1 MKTEIGQNYQPF
13 LQEILVKI
21 KETRLHY
28 LSEIES
34 EIIQTLT
41 FFMDYFLIYILR

>member
-21 KETRLHY
+21 KETRYEMLKTVSY
-28 LSEIES
+28 
-34 EIIQTLT
+34 QTVLL
-41 FFMDYFLIYILR
+41 YF